1 MIIIPL
7 LLQLQ
12 GLTAQ
17 NAAPV
22 LLEQGLCLNVASVN
36 WPEAYP
42 ACPETNVYLATT
54 ADKLYIRYDVRGQQL
69 RAVAAKDQE
78 AVWEDS
84 CVEFFCQLP
93 GSNDYMNFETN
104 CIGTMVSSRRER
116 RDKNVRPL
124 PLNELALVDR
134 YASVGTEPFEEKD
147 GEFAWTVVIAIPWN
161 LITED
166 GSKPT
171 TLRANFYK
179 CADKTKQPH
188 YVSWNPIDLPKPD
201 FHCPAYFA
209 ELKVD

>member
-171 TLRANFYK
+171 TLKANFYK

-201 FHCPAYFA
+201 FHCPAFFA
-209 ELKVD
+209 ELQVE